1 MEQVCPL
8 CNGMEEI
15 HVRCSRCDVQM
26 SDSGMV
32 SDYVGPYSPYELTA
46 HVKQENDG
54 RCTHLLNCPQCG
66 RASYAIV
73 QSEWI

>member
-8 CNGMEEI
+8 CNGLSELRA
-15 HVRCSRCDVQM
+15 RCGRCGTKLTDA
-26 SDSGMV
+26 GMV

-54 RCTHLLNCPQCG
+54 RCTHILSCPDCG
-66 RASYAIV
+66 HQSYAIV
-73 QSEWI
+73 QSEWF